1 VLSSIDFLEDSM
13 RSTKSFF
20 RVLMMGGLCAA
31 AFGLGCASTPE
42 IGEGTP
48 LESEFVEAPPW
59 VIQGCRAYWDDDE
72 ELICGVGSA
81 GGSRN
86 VSLMRTT
93 AIGRG
98 RTEIAR
104 TLGVQVKAMLKDYAA
119 TTTGGQEF
127 GEAANDEQH
136 IVDVSKQ
143 ITDISLT
150 GTEMTD
156 SWISQNGTYYALVSL
171 DVEKFSD
178 AVSRMDQLSE
188 SVRRAVVERA
198 QDSFKE
204 LDDEIEN
211 ERAR

>member
-1 VLSSIDFLEDSM
+1 M
-13 RSTKSFF
+13 RSIERFTWL
-20 RVLMMGGLCAA
+20 LMIGSLCTAA
-31 AFGLGCASTPE
+31 LALGCAVTPE

-48 LESEFVEAPPW
+48 LEDEFVGAPGW
-59 VIQGCRAYWDDDE
+59 VIQGCRAHWDDDE
-72 ELICGVGSA
+72 GMICGIGSA

-104 TLGVQVKAMLKDYAA
+104 TLSTQVKAMLKDYAS

-127 GEAANDEQH
+127 GRAANDEQH

-143 ITDISLT
+143 ITDMSLS
-150 GTEMTD
+150 GTEMAD
-156 SWISQNGTYYALVSL
+156 SWISQTGTYYALVAL

-198 QDSFKE
+198 EDSFSE
-204 LDDEIEN
+204 MNQEIER
-211 ERAR
+211 ERDR

>member
-1 VLSSIDFLEDSM
+1 M
-13 RSTKSFF
+13 RTIERLTWPLVIGS
-20 RVLMMGGLCAA
+20 LCAIGLA
-31 AFGLGCASTPE
+31 LGCAVTPE

-48 LESEFVEAPPW
+48 LEDEFVGAPGW
-59 VIQGCRAYWDDDE
+59 VIQGCRAYWDDDTSM
-72 ELICGVGSA
+72 ICGIGSA

-104 TLGVQVKAMLKDYAA
+104 TLGTRVKAMLKDYAS
-119 TTTGGQEF
+119 TTTGGEEF
-127 GEAANDEQH
+127 GRAANDEQH
-136 IVDVSKQ
+136 IADVSKQ
-143 ITDISLT
+143 ITDMSLS

-156 SWISQNGTYYALVSL
+156 SWISQAGTYYALVSL

-198 QDSFKE
+198 EASFSE
-204 LDDEIEN
+204 LNDEV
-211 ERAR
+211 ERERRR

>member
-1 VLSSIDFLEDSM
+1 M
-13 RSTKSFF
+13 RSIERFTWLLMIGSLCTA
-20 RVLMMGGLCAA
+20 VLA
-31 AFGLGCASTPE
+31 LGCAVTPE

-48 LESEFVEAPPW
+48 LEDEFVGAPGW
-59 VIQGCRAYWDDDE
+59 VIQGCRAHWDDDE
-72 ELICGVGSA
+72 GMICGIGSA

-104 TLGVQVKAMLKDYAA
+104 TLSTQVKAMLKDYAS

-127 GEAANDEQH
+127 GRAANDEQH

-143 ITDISLT
+143 ITDMSLS
-150 GTEMTD
+150 GTEMAD
-156 SWISQNGTYYALVSL
+156 SWISQTGTYYALVAL

-198 QDSFKE
+198 KDSFSE
-204 LDDEIEN
+204 LNQEIES
-211 ERAR
+211 ERDR

>member
-1 VLSSIDFLEDSM
+1 M
-13 RSTKSFF
+13 RSIERFTWPLTIGS
-20 RVLMMGGLCAA
+20 LCAA
-31 AFGLGCASTPE
+31 VLALGCAGTPE

-48 LESEFVEAPPW
+48 FEEEFVGAPGW
-59 VIQGCRAYWDDDE
+59 VIQGCRAFWDEDE
-72 ELICGVGSA
+72 QMICGIGSA

-104 TLGVQVKAMLKDYAA
+104 TLSTKVKAMLKDYAS

-127 GEAANDEQH
+127 GRAANDEQH

-143 ITDISLT
+143 ITDMSLA
-150 GTEMTD
+150 GTEMAD
-156 SWISQNGTYYALVSL
+156 SWISKTGTYYALVAL

-178 AVSRMDQLSE
+178 AVNRMDQLSE

-198 QDSFKE
+198 EESFTE
-204 LDDEIEN
+204 LGEEIER
-211 ERAR
+211 ERQR

>member
-1 VLSSIDFLEDSM
+1 M
-13 RSTKSFF
+13 RSTKSLI
-20 RVLMMGGLCAA
+20 RVLMMGGLCAV

-59 VIQGCRAYWDDDE
+59 VVQGCYAYWDDEDD

-81 GGSRN
+81 GGSKN
-86 VSLMRTT
+86 ISLMRTT
-93 AIGRG
+93 AISRG

-104 TLGVQVKAMLKDYAA
+104 TLDVQVKAMLKDYAA
-119 TTTGGQEF
+119 TTTGGREF

-143 ITDISLT
+143 ITDISLA
-150 GTEMTD
+150 GTEPIAN
-156 SWISQNGTYYALVSL
+156 WISQNGTYYALVSL

>member
-1 VLSSIDFLEDSM
+1 M
-13 RSTKSFF
+13 RSIERFTWS
-20 RVLMMGGLCAA
+20 LMIGSLFAA
-31 AFGLGCASTPE
+31 ALALGCAVTPE
-42 IGEGTP
+42 IGEDTP
-48 LESEFVEAPPW
+48 LEQEFVGAPGW

-72 ELICGVGSA
+72 EMICGIGSA

-104 TLGVQVKAMLKDYAA
+104 TLSTQVKAMLKDYAS

-127 GEAANDEQH
+127 GRAANDEQH

-143 ITDISLT
+143 ITDMSLS
-150 GTEMTD
+150 GTEMAD
-156 SWISQNGTYYALVSL
+156 SWISKTGTYYALVAL

-188 SVRRAVVERA
+188 SVRRAVVDRA
-198 QDSFKE
+198 EDSFSE
-204 LDDEIEN
+204 LNEEIED
-211 ERAR
+211 ERKR